1 MSEALSELLDEIIAT
16 GKRQGKTQGELVEQA
31 GLGAATLSRAK
42 QADDV
47 RFSTLE
53 RLAKTV
59 GLRLTLTPDIPL
71 ANKVQKGELFS

>member
-1 MSEALSELLDEIIAT
+1 MTQHLAELLDEIIAA
-16 GKRQGKTQGELVEQA
+16 GKRQGKTQAQLVAQA

-47 RFSTLE
+47 RYSTLE

-59 GLRLTLTPDIPL
+59 GLRLGLVPDEPL
-71 ANKVQKGELFS
+71 AARVQKGELFE